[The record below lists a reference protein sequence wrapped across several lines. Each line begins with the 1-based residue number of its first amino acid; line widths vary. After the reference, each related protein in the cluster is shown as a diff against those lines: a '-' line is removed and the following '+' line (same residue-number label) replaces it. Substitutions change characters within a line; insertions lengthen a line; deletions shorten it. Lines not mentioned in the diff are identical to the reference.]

1 MKNLLRFL
9 AFVLMVGGAYAQSVL
24 PACPPSGYFHNC
36 FGTFTYSSGMKYVGE
51 WRDDKYNG
59 QGVLIYANGSTR
71 QGIWADGVIIRS
83 ATVHPPVV
91 ANQVTNVS
99 QAQNSF
105 GNLPACQGS
114 NTSYWS
120 NCFGSKTDPSGT
132 KYVGEFKIGK
142 RNGQGTFIFANGNK
156 YVGEWMED
164 KYNGLGAIYSSTG
177 TTILEGI
184 WSDDRFVRSAPVQ
197 QASVA
202 NQKVPLVALQPDNSE
217 RDKLLAEV
225 ELERKKR
232 QELEEQL
239 KVAQQPTQP
248 NRPAVSP
255 VNERRVALV
264 IGNATYK
271 VNPLKN
277 PVNDSTDMARSLRSV
292 GFDVIEANNTTL
304 VQMRE
309 ATRRFADK
317 LGNSDVGLVYYSG
330 HGVEVK
336 GKNYLIPV
344 NADIKREYEVS
355 DQAFDASQFLEMMDN
370 IRGPN
375 NKRVNILIV
384 DACRNNELQKSWR
397 STNNGLARMDAPG
410 GTFISFATA
419 PGRVAAD
426 GAGRNSPY
434 TKHLLQ
440 ALKQPNVP
448 IEQVFKVVRR
458 NVMEETKGEQIP
470 WENSSLVGDFYFT
483 VQR

>member
-1 MKNLLRFL
+1 MKIFCRLLFL
-9 AFVLMVGGAYAQSVL
+9 YLLGLGSVYAQSNL
-24 PACPPSGYFHNC
+24 PACPQPGFGHNC
-36 FGTFTYSSGMKYVGE
+36 WGTVT
-51 WRDDKYNG
+51 D
-59 QGVLIYANGSTR
+59 ANGR
-71 QGIWADGVIIRS
+71 
-83 ATVHPPVV
+83 
-91 ANQVTNVS
+91 
-99 QAQNSF
+99 
-105 GNLPACQGS
+105 
-114 NTSYWS
+114 
-120 NCFGSKTDPSGT
+120 
-132 KYVGEFKIGK
+132 KYVGEFQYYQ
-142 RNGQGTFIFANGNK
+142 RSGQGIEYSQDGSVLRSGTFSTVISGGRPNSVILISNHPIETSRFPFSTQNQTF
-156 YVGEWMED
+156 VI
-164 KYNGLGAIYSSTG
+164 YNQ
-177 TTILEGI
+177 
-184 WSDDRFVRSAPVQ
+184 SAPVQ
-197 QASVA
+197 QASAV
-202 NQKVPLVALQPDNSE
+202 NQTVPAAAVQLDNSE
-217 RDKLLAEV
+217 RDRLAAEV
-225 ELERKKR
+225 QAERKKR

-239 KVAQQPTQP
+239 RVAQQS
-248 NRPAVSP
+248 NKPAETSGI
-255 VNERRVALV
+255 ERRIALV

-304 VQMRE
+304 AQMRE

-344 NADIKREYEVS
+344 NADIKREYEVV

-426 GAGRNSPY
+426 GTGRNSPY